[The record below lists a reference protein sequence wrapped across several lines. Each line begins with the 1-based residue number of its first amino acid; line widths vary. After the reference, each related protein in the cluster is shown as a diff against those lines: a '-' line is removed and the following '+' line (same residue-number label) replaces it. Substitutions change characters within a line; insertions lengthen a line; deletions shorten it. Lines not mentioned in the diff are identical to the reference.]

1 MSVGGKWALVRDVLS
16 VARALPY
23 LEYCRLF
30 LGPAAAAP
38 IARRLA
44 SERRHPVADRN
55 RVRHAISLVD
65 RLLGQNCYRRVLLEL
80 ALDRGAADEPVFF
93 GLMSEGGPQSGHA
106 WVGRDE
112 AAEARYDAVF
122 SI

>member
-1 MSVGGKWALVRDVLS
+1 MLATGKWALVREVFS

-38 IARRLA
+38 IARRMA
-44 SERRHPVADRN
+44 SERSPRPVDRDG
-55 RVRHAISLVD
+55 VRQAIFLVD
-65 RLLGQNCYRRVLLEL
+65 RVLGQNCYRRVLLEL
-80 ALDRGAADEPVFF
+80 ALDRDAASEPVFF

-106 WVGRDE
+106 WVGRDA

>member
-1 MSVGGKWALVRDVLS
+1 MLVGGRWALAREVFL

-30 LGPAAAAP
+30 LGPAAAAL
-38 IARRLA
+38 IARRIA
-44 SERRHPVADRN
+44 SGRPRRVVDRD
-55 RVRHAISLVD
+55 RVRRAIFLVD
-65 RLLGQNCYRRVLLEL
+65 RLLGQSCYRRVLLEL
-80 ALDRGAADEPVFF
+80 ALDRRAADEPVFF

-112 AAEARYDAVF
+112 ATEARYDAVF